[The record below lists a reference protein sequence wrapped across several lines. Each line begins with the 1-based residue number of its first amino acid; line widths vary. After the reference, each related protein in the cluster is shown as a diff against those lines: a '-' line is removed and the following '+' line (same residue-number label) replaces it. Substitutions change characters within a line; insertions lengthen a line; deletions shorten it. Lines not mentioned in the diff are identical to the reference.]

1 MGLNI
6 GITNDYLLNT
16 PNVASAV
23 EKYVLWAKAR
33 QGGSPGL
40 KPSLDLDFARNKS
53 LVDNVTGAQLV
64 TFTRASSGTFVGSD
78 GVIKTAVTNSELHS
92 EAFDNA
98 YYSRAGI
105 NAFGSGSV
113 ANAIAAPN
121 GSLTADFITEDT
133 TAFRHRLAPVG
144 KAVVSG
150 ITYTYSIYAKSTNR
164 NLFLNCDALFNAR
177 SAFNLQT
184 GVVTVGNGSGAIEP
198 VGDGWYRCSIT
209 GAATSTKT
217 DAYYIQIQTGTVD
230 QNYTGDNTSGIYLW
244 GAQLEQSST
253 VGEYIPTTS
262 TINSAPRFDH
272 NPTTGES
279 LGLLVEEQRT
289 NLALQS
295 ESFTTSPWT
304 LASGFVSATGGLLTE
319 STSGAS
325 SQASFNQTLSVTSGV
340 AYTGWLDVQYV
351 DNRFVQIVLGAAG
364 FGAEAYANYDLVD
377 GVVGT
382 KGTTTTTSSITRI
395 GTNRY
400 RIVITAS
407 ATNTDSTVFQFA
419 HIASA
424 SAGRASNVTLSG
436 LKTQLLRA
444 QLEAGAFPTSY
455 IPTTTATVTRSADVC
470 SISGSNFSSWYNA
483 SEGTIFCDHLEA
495 RPNTGVIYG
504 FANTFDNSFYVV
516 PGATNNVLSFTAGNN
531 QASLNLNITG
541 AGPFRHASAYQLNNF
556 GASLNGGSIS
566 SDTVALVP
574 SGPVRFAFGTAPW
587 SLGTAQL
594 NSRIRRLTYW
604 PTRLPNSTLQ
614 AVTQ

>member
-1 MGLNI
+1 MTI
-6 GITNDYLLNT
+6 VIY
-16 PNVASAV
+16 
-23 EKYVLWAKAR
+23 
-33 QGGSPGL
+33 GSPSGTSIGSGL
-40 KPSLDLDFARNKS
+40 R
-53 LVDNVTGAQLV
+53 GAQS
-64 TFTRASSGTFVGSD
+64 F
-78 GVIKTAVTNSELHS
+78 
-92 EAFDNA
+92 
-98 YYSRAGI
+98 
-105 NAFGSGSV
+105 
-113 ANAIAAPN
+113 
-121 GSLTADFITEDT
+121 T
-133 TAFRHRLAPVG
+133 TALG
-144 KAVVSG
+144 DN
-150 ITYTYSIYAKSTNR
+150 IIYA
-164 NLFLNCDALFNAR
+164 
-177 SAFNLQT
+177 
-184 GVVTVGNGSGAIEP
+184 
-198 VGDGWYRCSIT
+198 
-209 GAATSTKT
+209 
-217 DAYYIQIQTGTVD
+217 
-230 QNYTGDNTSGIYLW
+230 W

-289 NLALQS
+289 NLLVRS
-295 ESFTTSPWT
+295 EEFDNASWTKTNASVTANAIVAPDGVLSGDSVTCTTD
-304 LASGFVSATGGLLTE
+304 G
-319 STSGAS
+319 
-325 SQASFNQTLSVTSGV
+325 SFNGRVSQGLTALSIGIVVTFSFF
-340 AYTGWLDVQYV
+340 AKRNNNDWISASCSMTNSKARRCWWNLNTGT
-351 DNRFVQIVLGAAG
+351 IG
-364 FGAEAYANYDLVD
+364 
-377 GVVGT
+377 
-382 KGTTTTTSSITRI
+382 GTTT
-395 GTNRY
+395 
-400 RIVITAS
+400 
-407 ATNTDSTVFQFA
+407 
-419 HIASA
+419 A
-424 SAGRASNVTLSG
+424 SAGGETLVSHTITPVGDGWYRCAMTLNPNAEQVSG
-436 LKTQLLRA
+436 TQLVQNSNGDTDTAATNGQSFYIWGA